1 MSFSQKSFFVSF
13 FFCIFTGYDMTKYT
27 DNHTCANRQ
36 WKSTM
41 KNHWIYQKSSNNNN
55 VTDHL
60 LNKILV
66 IRRCNQK
73 PG

>member
-1 MSFSQKSFFVSF
+1 ME
-13 FFCIFTGYDMTKYT
+13 KYNET
-27 DNHTCANRQ
+27 E
-36 WKSTM
+36 